1 MKADLNKLKELSKN
15 NKNFEEIVQTIESLH
30 DRQDYA
36 RYHYQE
42 YLKLSNT
49 NENVESIL
57 LAISMENEFIKRRL
71 AIKANIMAC
80 IHNMHIIHDYL
91 GYLIFYTLNLEIKRK
106 IDFYK
111 VLDYLKSLKDY
122 RYKTLLS
129 LLFEFTCEDENT
141 QFSPFKYLCDISNH
155 SKHKFIIES
164 KATTNF
170 DNRKSNR
177 NSKFVGFTQRN
188 NAYKEMD
195 IDIFI
200 KKEYEREAKLIIEI
214 ENELISISENK

>member
-71 AIKANIMAC
+71 AIKANIIAC

>member
-36 RYHYQE
+36 KYHYQE

-57 LAISMENEFIKRRL
+57 LAISTDDEFIKRRL

-91 GYLIFYTLNLEIKRK
+91 GYLIFYTLNLEIKGK

-111 VLDYLKSLKDY
+111 VLEYLKSLKDY
-122 RYKTLLS
+122 RHKTLLS
-129 LLFEFTCEDENT
+129 LLFKFKCENNT

-164 KATTNF
+164 KATTNLNNKKF
-170 DNRKSNR
+170 NR
-177 NSKFVGFTQRN
+177 NSKFFGFTQKN
-188 NAYKEMD
+188 NDYKEMD
-195 IDIFI
+195 IDTFI

-214 ENELISISENK
+214 ENELISILENT